1 MQQLRYN
8 PDGSITDKM
17 AVNATGE
24 KIRMKK
30 RLRTLLSLWILLLV
44 LAGCGPEP
52 APAAAPV
59 PSATPTRP
67 ATAVPAPPPTATA
80 PAAEPAAAPGA
91 ITVGIAPGFEPFI
104 FVKEGKLAGFD
115 IDLLNAMAAA
125 SDFEVAYVISSFDE
139 LFVGLQSGKYD
150 AAIGAITV
158 TDERNTIVDFTAPY
172 FTAGQA
178 AVSFYNPGQG
188 IAIRTDTPAIT
199 GVESLVS
206 GLRVGVQSG
215 TTGFQFASTTLAAE
229 VVPFAEPEPALNALA
244 AGELDAVI
252 VDIPV
257 IISYIRAHPEAGL
270 RITGG
275 PVTDESYAIAVNQK
289 KSDVLALLNRALST
303 VRENGT
309 YDQLFNR
316 WFGNP

>member
-1 MQQLRYN
+1 M
-8 PDGSITDKM
+8 
-17 AVNATGE
+17 
-24 KIRMKK
+24 
-30 RLRTLLSLWILLLV
+30 
-44 LAGCGPEP
+44 
-52 APAAAPV
+52 
-59 PSATPTRP
+59 
-67 ATAVPAPPPTATA
+67 
-80 PAAEPAAAPGA
+80 
-91 ITVGIAPGFEPFI
+91 GIAPGFEPFI

-125 SDFEVAYVISSFDE
+125 ADFEVAYVISSFDE
-139 LFVGLQSGKYD
+139 LFAGLQNGKYD

-158 TDERNTIVDFTAPY
+158 TDERNTIVDFTDPY

-257 IISYIRAHPEAGL
+257 IISYIRTHPEAGL

>member
-1 MQQLRYN
+1 M
-8 PDGSITDKM
+8 
-17 AVNATGE
+17 
-24 KIRMKK
+24 
-30 RLRTLLSLWILLLV
+30 
-44 LAGCGPEP
+44 
-52 APAAAPV
+52 
-59 PSATPTRP
+59 
-67 ATAVPAPPPTATA
+67 
-80 PAAEPAAAPGA
+80 
-91 ITVGIAPGFEPFI
+91 GIAPGFEPFI

-115 IDLLNAMAAA
+115 IDLLNSMAAA
-125 SDFEVAYVISSFDE
+125 ANFEVAYVISSFDE
-139 LFVGLQSGKYD
+139 LFAGLQNGKYD

-158 TDERNTIVDFTAPY
+158 TDERNAIVDFTDPY

-199 GVESLVS
+199 GAESLVS

-229 VVPFAEPEPALNALA
+229 VVPFPEPEPALNALA

-257 IISYIRAHPEAGL
+257 IISYIRTHPDAGL